1 MSGQMAEVPMR
12 ETAQTV
18 LSPAVTAEDWLVV
31 GVSGGPDSLALLH
44 LLVQS
49 GLHPADKLLAA
60 HLNHQLRPSAGPES
74 VYVRE
79 LCQRWGVAYRAGT
92 VDVRA
97 LADEAG
103 LSLEEAARTAR
114 YRFLGQAAG
123 EVGATAVAV
132 GHHADD
138 QAETVLMHFLRGSG
152 LAGLRGMRPI
162 SPMPGAPHLNL
173 LRPLLSVTRAE
184 ILAYC
189 QAHDIRPVWDESNED
204 TTFFRNRLRHELLP
218 LLESYNPQIRQRL
231 MHTAEVLAADY
242 ELLQELHQ
250 EAWSQ
255 VLLAQGEGWLR
266 VDLAGWRA
274 LPLAL
279 QRATLRHAIYS
290 LDPSLRDVTFRPV
303 EAARELALSGD
314 VGSQAMLPGRITLTV
329 EYESWSLTLPGVTAP
344 LPSLPQVEEKG
355 PLPMPG
361 RFALTNGWLLETTIH
376 DSLPVDQVSS
386 NPDPW
391 TAYVSL
397 ARAGACVVRGRRQGE
412 RFQPLGMA
420 GRSASLKDVMINRKI
435 PAGLR
440 PRWPIVANETH
451 VVWLVRGQIDE
462 RVRVRPGEPVLAIH
476 CRREENADFSASH
489 PPSPLNTYQRRQS
502 CAP

>member
-1 MSGQMAEVPMR
+1 MR
-12 ETAQTV
+12 EGAQAV
-18 LSPAVTAEDWLVV
+18 LSTAVTSQDWLVV

-44 LLVQS
+44 LLVHG
-49 GLHPADKLLAA
+49 GLHPAGKLLAA

-74 VYVRE
+74 IYVRE
-79 LCQRWGVAYRAGT
+79 LCRRWGVASRLGT
-92 VDVRA
+92 TDVRSLVA
-97 LADEAG
+97 SDG

-114 YRFLGQAAG
+114 YRFLAQTAR
-123 EVGATAVAV
+123 EVGARAVAV

-152 LAGLRGMRPI
+152 LAGLRGMRPV

-173 LRPLLSVTRAE
+173 LRPLLSATRAE

-189 QAHDIRPVWDESNED
+189 QAHDIRPVWDESNQD
-204 TTFFRNRLRHELLP
+204 TTFLRNRLRHELLP

-231 MHTAEVLAADY
+231 VHTAEVLAADY
-242 ELLQELHQ
+242 ELLQELRQ

-279 QRATLRHAIYS
+279 QRATLRHAVHT
-290 LDPSLRDVTFRPV
+290 LNPLLRDVTFRPV
-303 EAARELALSGD
+303 EAARQLALSGD
-314 VGSQAMLPGRITLTV
+314 VGSQAVLPGRMTLTV
-329 EYESWSLTLPGVTAP
+329 EYDSWLLALPEADVPP
-344 LPSLPQVEEKG
+344 LSLPQLDQVG
-355 PLPMPG
+355 SLPVPG
-361 RFALTNGWLLETTIH
+361 RFPLANGWYLETVIH
-376 DSLPVDQVSS
+376 DTLPQETIAT
-386 NPDPW
+386 NPDRW

-397 ARAGACVVRGRRQGE
+397 ARAGSCVVRGRRLGE
-412 RFQPLGMA
+412 RFQPLGLA

-435 PAGLR
+435 PADLR
-440 PRWPIVANETH
+440 PRWPIVANEAH
-451 VVWLVRGQIDE
+451 VVWLVGGGIDE

-476 CRREENADFSASH
+476 CRRE
-489 PPSPLNTYQRRQS
+489 
-502 CAP
+502 